1 MGGIALTTDKR
12 LIIGNEYALKI
23 QGKDTLLTVKGTVMW
38 SFLRESI
45 ADSLGNVIPIFK
57 TGLKFIDLSNEKE
70 REIRKFIET
79 HKKEPDEKIDV
90 YSLSGNRLF
99 VRFRLKEADKAT
111 VQEQNDYTVKNISLS
126 GLLIESKHALGFKD
140 TLNMHMTLP
149 DNNTISFVGKVITCR
164 MIKYE
169 EAESYDVGI
178 EFKEIAANDEEALK
192 NFIQLL
198 DETP

>member
-1 MGGIALTTDKR
+1 LTTDKR

-126 GLLIESKHALGFKD
+126 GLLIESNHALELKD
-140 TLNMHMTLP
+140 TINMHMTLQ
-149 DNNTISFVGKVITCR
+149 NNQTISFVGRVVTCT
-164 MIKYE
+164 MIKHE

-178 EFKEIAANDEEALK
+178 EFVEVLDKNPGSLKKYIEILK
-192 NFIQLL
+192 KI
-198 DETP
+198 